1 MATNP
6 YQLYATPF
14 TEADQTR
21 FVGFSCGDAS
31 WSRHVTEWILG
42 SDVLDSMK
50 RNTRVW
56 LFETAE
62 NEIIGFWLP
71 RYIKV
76 ELATSRRVKSN
87 DRADPDVGNRRAVS
101 LTTAGLG
108 MAVFT
113 ADHRALDRRI
123 AETRSRWA

>member
-6 YQLYATPF
+6 YQLHATPF
-14 TEADQTR
+14 TEADQAR
-21 FVGFSCGDAS
+21 LVGFSCGDAS

-87 DRADPDVGNRRAVS
+87 DRADPDVGNR
-101 LTTAGLG
+101 
-108 MAVFT
+108 
-113 ADHRALDRRI
+113 
-123 AETRSRWA
+123 